1 MFQYIQKLFTYS
13 IYLLLVLGAVF
24 ANWQWPLYLR
34 FGNTSTFRF
43 VWLGIFFILADVLIE
58 LISRSFRQVRLM
70 GEAMGFGRD
79 IRKISDSFHIVSN
92 VALPN
97 NLKADYVIVG
107 SSGVWLVTV
116 KDDKGK
122 VEFNGE
128 YLVQDSVVLKGLMTK
143 ALESSYSLAGVLK
156 EKLSRDII
164 VTPVI
169 AFSSLY
175 ANLDGESKNFRGI
188 YIVGR
193 KSVIQLI
200 ENTDIQL
207 IDQNTIEEIYK
218 ILKSAK

>member
-13 IYLLLVLGAVF
+13 IYLLLVLAVAF

-34 FGNTSTFRF
+34 FGDTPTFRF
-43 VWLGIFFILADVLIE
+43 IWLGIFFVLADALIE
-58 LISRSFRQVRLM
+58 LISSSFRQVRLM
-70 GEAMGFGRD
+70 GEAMGFARD
-79 IRKISDSFHIVSN
+79 IKKISNSFHVVPG
-92 VALPN
+92 VALLN

-128 YLVQDSVVLKGLMTK
+128 YLVQDGVVLKELMTK

-156 EKLSRDII
+156 KKLGRDIT

-169 AFSSLY
+169 AFSSPY

-188 YIVGR
+188 YVVSR
-193 KSVIQLI
+193 KSVVQLI
-200 ENTDIQL
+200 ENTDVQL

-218 ILKSAK
+218 ILKS